1 MDNYNTSESSP
12 SGLSEADAG
21 VAAVSE
27 PVRHGLRVLIVD
39 DSDSDAQ
46 LLVCELRRAGYHL
59 SCERVDTA
67 EAMGTALARQQWD
80 VVISDYTLPGFSG
93 CAALQLLH
101 ASGLDLPFII
111 VTGSVDE
118 AVAVQ
123 VMKAGAHDC
132 LMRSNLKRLSVSIE
146 REVREA
152 AVRREHRLAQERL
165 RQSEERFRQMAES
178 ITEVF
183 WLTNPQKSEV
193 LYVSPGA
200 EQIWGR
206 TCRQLYAQPELWLEA
221 IHPEDRR
228 RIESAL
234 TQQALGNYE
243 REFRIV
249 RPDGSVR
256 WIRDRAFPIRNSS
269 GEVYRIAGIAE
280 DITERKQTEQ
290 ELRHAKEFSE
300 NLIQTANVI
309 ILGLDPD
316 GKIGIFNEAA
326 EKITG
331 YTARELQGRNWF
343 ETLTP
348 KDRYPQVWAEFQR
361 LAAGGVPK
369 VFENPILTKA
379 GHERHIMWQNNQ
391 VRMHGRVVAT
401 ISFGNDIT
409 ESRAAVQALKE
420 SEERLRMA
428 IDAARM
434 YTWDWHIQSGS
445 VIRSG
450 RQAEVHDSVVGG
462 SHASYEDFI
471 RSIHEQDRQRVELAL
486 SRTVRERVPFRV
498 DFRIIRAD
506 GAVRWLSSQAQALC
520 DAAGA
525 TVRLIGVTKDITER
539 KQAEEVIERA
549 AFHDLLTELPNRN
562 KLNECLQQAIRA
574 DRGRGDL
581 IGLLVMDLNNFK
593 EINDTLGHDRGDC
606 VLKEIAVRLQR
617 VVGAPNLVSRLGG
630 DEFAIMLPGP
640 ITSDDVH
647 SVVQRIQSAL
657 HPPIMVDGLPVLAEA
672 GIGVALYPQ
681 NGLDAE
687 GLLRRADIAMYA
699 AKKAGAGHVI
709 YEAKHDQHSP
719 ARLSLLAE
727 LRQGIEQDQLVLH
740 YQPQIDLKSGQVC
753 GAEALV
759 RWLHPHRGLVAPHVF
774 IGPAEHTGLIHPLTE
789 WVMLTAIRQCRSWQK
804 EGLRIPLAIN
814 LSARSL
820 FDPLLPDRIIT
831 LLQNCELAAEMF
843 SVEITESSIMAD
855 PVRARQIL
863 LRIHEIGVRI
873 SIDDFGVGYSSLGY
887 LLKLPVDR
895 LKVDKSF
902 VVNMACEEGNAAIV
916 RSTIDLAHNLGVEVV
931 AEGVEDAKTYNQLL
945 KLACDRA
952 QGYFISEPLSTLDF
966 SVWLRES
973 TWGLVK
979 NRHPDG
985 RSCA

>member
-1 MDNYNTSESSP
+1 M
-12 SGLSEADAG
+12 
-21 VAAVSE
+21 
-27 PVRHGLRVLIVD
+27 IVD
-39 DSDSDAQ
+39 DSDTDAQ
-46 LLVCELRRAGYHL
+46 LLVRELRRAGYHL
-59 SCERVDTA
+59 FSERVDTA
-67 EAMGTALARQQWD
+67 EAMGAALARQQWD
-80 VVISDYTLPGFSG
+80 VVISDYTMPAFSG
-93 CAALQLLH
+93 RDALQVLH

-118 AVAVQ
+118 AVAVK

-132 LMRSNLKRLSVSIE
+132 LMRGNLKRLTASIE
-146 REVREA
+146 RELREA
-152 AVRREHRLAQERL
+152 AVRREHRGAQERL

-200 EQIWGR
+200 EQLWGR
-206 TCRQLYAQPELWLEA
+206 PCEQLYARPELWLQA
-221 IHPEDRR
+221 IHPEDRQ
-228 RIESAL
+228 RIESGL
-234 TQQALGNYE
+234 VQQASGNYE

-249 RPDGSVR
+249 RPDGSLR
-256 WIRDRAFPIRNSS
+256 WIRDRAFPIKDSS
-269 GEVYRIAGIAE
+269 GRVYRVAGIAE
-280 DITERKQTEQ
+280 DITERKRTEQ

-316 GKIGIFNEAA
+316 GKITIFNETA
-326 EKITG
+326 ETITG

-348 KDRYPQVWAEFQR
+348 KSRYPEVWAEFQR

-409 ESRAAVQALKE
+409 ESRAAGQALKE

-434 YTWDWHIQSGS
+434 YTWDWNIQSGS

-450 RQAEVHDSVVGG
+450 RQAEVHDSAGG
-462 SHASYEDFI
+462 RSGASYEDFI
-471 RSIHEQDRQRVELAL
+471 RSVHEQDRQRVEVAL
-486 SRTVRERVPFRV
+486 SRTVHERVPFRV
-498 DFRIIRAD
+498 EFRIIRAD

-549 AFHDLLTELPNRN
+549 AFYDLLTELPNRN
-562 KLNECLQQAIRA
+562 KLNECLQEAIRA
-574 DRGRGDL
+574 DQGQGDL

-593 EINDTLGHDRGDC
+593 EINDTLGHDSGDS

-617 VVGAPNLVSRLGG
+617 VVGAPNLVARLGG
-630 DEFAIMLPGP
+630 DEFAILLPGP
-640 ITSDDVH
+640 ITSDDVPA
-647 SVVQRIQSAL
+647 VVQRIQSAL
-657 HPPIMVDGLPVLAEA
+657 HPPILVDGLPVLAEA
-672 GIGVALYPQ
+672 GIGVAMYPE

-699 AKKAGAGHVI
+699 AKKAGAGYVI
-709 YEAKHDQHSP
+709 YEPKHDQHSP

-727 LRQGIEQDQLVLH
+727 LRQGIEQDQLILH
-740 YQPQIDLKSGQVC
+740 YQPQIDLKSGRVC

-759 RWLHPHRGLVAPHVF
+759 RWHHPQRGLVPPDVF

-789 WVMLTAIRQCRSWQK
+789 WVMVTAARQCASWQK

-831 LLQNCELAAEMF
+831 VLRNSDVAPEMF
-843 SVEITESSIMAD
+843 NVEITESAIMAD

-873 SIDDFGVGYSSLGY
+873 SIDDFGIGYSSLGS
-887 LLKLPVDR
+887 LRKLPVNR

-902 VVNMACEEGNAAIV
+902 VINMAHDEGDAAIV

-931 AEGVEDAKTYNQLL
+931 AEGVEDKETYNQLL
-945 KLACDRA
+945 KLNCDRA
-952 QGYFISEPLSTLDF
+952 QGYLISKPLSTLGF
-966 SVWLRES
+966 SAWLRES
-973 TWGLVK
+973 TW
-979 NRHPDG
+979 RH
-985 RSCA
+985 

>member
-1 MDNYNTSESSP
+1 MKHVNFNTSDAE
-12 SGLSEADAG
+12 DAG
-21 VAAVSE
+21 VTK
-27 PVRHGLRVLIVD
+27 PLRHGLRVLFVD

-46 LLVCELRRAGYHL
+46 LLLWELRHAGYHL
-59 SCERVDTA
+59 FWERVDTA
-67 EAMGTALARQQWD
+67 EAMGAALTRQQWD
-80 VVISDYTLPGFSG
+80 VVISDYSMPGFSG
-93 CAALQLLH
+93 RDALQLLH

-111 VTGSVDE
+111 VTASVDE
-118 AVAVQ
+118 ASAVQ

-132 LMRSNLKRLSVSIE
+132 LMKGNLKRLSVSIE
-146 REVREA
+146 RELREA
-152 AVRREHRLAQERL
+152 AVRREHRRAQERL
-165 RQSEERFRQMAES
+165 LQSEERFRQMAES

-206 TCRQLYAQPELWLEA
+206 TCQQLYAQPELWLEA
-221 IHPEDRR
+221 IHPEDRQ
-228 RIESAL
+228 RIESEL
-234 TQQALGNYE
+234 IQQSAGNYE

-256 WIRDRAFPIRNSS
+256 WIRDRAFPIEDSF

-280 DITERKQTEQ
+280 DITERKLTEQ

-316 GKIGIFNEAA
+316 GKITIFNETA

-361 LAAGGVPK
+361 IAAGGVPK

-409 ESRAAVQALKE
+409 ESRAAGQALKE

-434 YTWDWHIQSGS
+434 YTWDWHIQSGAL
-445 VIRSG
+445 IRCG
-450 RQAEVHDSVVGG
+450 RQAEVHDSAASG
-462 SHASYEDFI
+462 SRTSYEDFI
-471 RSIHEQDRQRVELAL
+471 RSVHEQDRQRFEAAL

-498 DFRIIRAD
+498 DFRIKRAD
-506 GAVRWLSSQAQALC
+506 GAVRWLSSQAQPLC

-549 AFHDLLTELPNRN
+549 AFHDLLTDLPNRN
-562 KLNECLQQAIRA
+562 KFNECLQEAIRA
-574 DRGRGDL
+574 DPGRGAL

-593 EINDTLGHDRGDC
+593 EINDTLGHDSGDC
-606 VLKEIAVRLQR
+606 VLKEIAVRLRR
-617 VVGAPNLVSRLGG
+617 VVGPPNLVSRLGG
-630 DEFAIMLPGP
+630 DEFAILLPGL
-640 ITSDDVH
+640 ITPDDVH
-647 SVVQRIQSAL
+647 AVVQRIQSAL
-657 HPPIMVDGLPVLAEA
+657 HPPIMVGGLPVLAEA
-672 GIGVALYPQ
+672 GIGVALYPEH
-681 NGLDAE
+681 GLDAE
-687 GLLRRADIAMYA
+687 ALLRRADIAMYA
-699 AKKAGAGHVI
+699 AKKSGIDHVI
-709 YEAKHDQHSP
+709 YEPKHDQHSP

-740 YQPQIDLKSGQVC
+740 YQPQIDLKSGRVC
-753 GAEALV
+753 GAEGLV
-759 RWLHPHRGLVAPHVF
+759 RWLHPHRGLVPPDVF

-789 WVMLTAIRQCRSWQK
+789 WVMLTAMRQCRSWQTQ
-804 EGLRIPLAIN
+804 GLGVPVAIN

-820 FDPLLPDRIIT
+820 FDALLPDRIIA
-831 LLQNCELAAEMF
+831 LLSNCDLAAEMF
-843 SVEITESSIMAD
+843 SVEITESAIMAD

-887 LLKLPVDR
+887 LRKLPVDR

-902 VVNMACEEGNAAIV
+902 VLNMTHEEGDAAIV

-931 AEGVEDAKTYNQLL
+931 AEGVEDMHTYNQLL
-945 KLACDRA
+945 ELACDRA
-952 QGYFISEPLSTLDF
+952 QGFFISKPLSTLDF

-973 TWGLVK
+973 NWGMVG
-979 NRHPDG
+979 NGHPGG
-985 RSCA
+985 RSCVRS